1 MTHQPHFFIDKD
13 KHSLDDLKS
22 AYLFSCKKD
31 IELIKPGNVN
41 LLSSHKDTKAQDYL
55 DSAILSS
62 KELFNQNYSLGKRIL
77 ESVNVTRSQVNVN
90 TNLGIILLCAPV
102 IQSYID
108 FNNLDLR
115 EGIKKTLSTTS
126 IKDTHDLCAAINI
139 SSPGGLGDSDMY
151 DTASYPNASIKQIM
165 DYSQEYDR
173 ISYQYSHNFS
183 DIFDFIIPKLEFL
196 NRRYESLDISLSLLF
211 IEILAK
217 IPDSHISRK
226 FGDKIAKKT
235 SNNAHDLLKILDREY
250 DPDYLAKALNNLDYE
265 YKKKGINPGT
275 TADLLVASLMIYKIS
290 GNN

>member
-196 NRRYESLDISLSLLF
+196 NQRYESLDISLSLLF

-235 SNNAHDLLKILDREY
+235 SNNAHDLLKILDREH

-275 TADLLVASLMIYKIS
+275 TADLLVASLMIYKIFRA
-290 GNN
+290 

>member
-77 ESVNVTRSQVNVN
+77 ESVNITRSQVNVN

-196 NRRYESLDISLSLLF
+196 NQRYESLDISLSLLF

-235 SNNAHDLLKILDREY
+235 SNNAHDLLKILDREH

>member
-115 EGIKKTLSTTS
+115 QGIKKTLSTSS

-196 NRRYESLDISLSLLF
+196 NQRYESLDISLSLLF

-235 SNNAHDLLKILDREY
+235 SNNAHDLLKILDREH

>member
-183 DIFDFIIPKLEFL
+183 DIFDFIIPKLELL
-196 NRRYESLDISLSLLF
+196 NQRYESLDISLSLLF

-235 SNNAHDLLKILDREY
+235 SNNAYDLLKILDREY

-275 TADLLVASLMIYKIS
+275 TADLLVASLMIYKIFRT
-290 GNN
+290 

>member
-1 MTHQPHFFIDKD
+1 MTRQTNFYIDKD
-13 KHSLDDLKS
+13 KYSLDDLKA

-41 LLSSHKDTKAQDYL
+41 LLSPHKDTKAQDYL
-55 DSAILSS
+55 DSATLSS
-62 KELFNQNYSLGKRIL
+62 KELFNQNHSLGKRIL
-77 ESVNVTRSQVNVN
+77 ESVKVTRSQVNVN

-108 FNNLDLR
+108 FNALDLR
-115 EGIKKTLSTTS
+115 DCIKKTLSATS
-126 IKDTHDLCAAINI
+126 VKDTHDLCAAINI
-139 SSPGGLGDSDMY
+139 SSPGGLGDSDLY
-151 DTASYPNASIKQIM
+151 DTASYPNISIKQIM
-165 DYSQEYDR
+165 DYSKEYDR
-173 ISYQYSHNFS
+173 ISYQYSHNFT

-196 NRRYESLDISLSLLF
+196 NQRYESLDISLSLLF

-235 SNNAHDLLKILDREY
+235 SNNAYDLLKILDREY

-290 GNN
+290 ANN

>member
-1 MTHQPHFFIDKD
+1 MTNQTNFFIDKD

-41 LLSSHKDTKAQDYL
+41 LFSSHKDTKAQDYL

-115 EGIKKTLSTTS
+115 EGIKKTLSATS

-196 NRRYESLDISLSLLF
+196 NQRYESLDISLSLLF

-235 SNNAHDLLKILDREY
+235 SNNAHDLLKILDREH

>member
-62 KELFNQNYSLGKRIL
+62 EELFNQNYSLGKRIL

-196 NRRYESLDISLSLLF
+196 NQRYESLDISLSLLF

-235 SNNAHDLLKILDREY
+235 SNNAHDLLKILDREH

>member
-196 NRRYESLDISLSLLF
+196 NQRYESLDISLSLLF

-235 SNNAHDLLKILDREY
+235 SNNAHDLLKILDREH

-275 TADLLVASLMIYKIS
+275 TADLLVASLMIYKIFRT
-290 GNN
+290 